1 MCKGYYSPKIKED
14 YIPVLYL
21 IAKEQKIPMTK
32 LVNRM
37 IENQIDLLI
46 ERRQREKG
54 GDQQRRTYRHF
65 WWGQKSNLTAGITPL
80 SATLLPT
87 PLSSSA

>member
-21 IAKEQKIPMTK
+21 IAKEQKVPMTK

-37 IENQIDLLI
+37 IENEINLLI
-46 ERRQREKG
+46 ERRPIDKTG
-54 GDQQRRTYRHF
+54 NHYGGLTVASFGDQNQT
-65 WWGQKSNLTAGITPL
+65 
-80 SATLLPT
+80 
-87 PLSSSA
+87 

>member
-32 LVNRM
+32 LVIRM
-37 IENQIDLLI
+37 IENEINILV
-46 ERRQREKG
+46 ERRHIEKKG
-54 GDQQRRTYRHF
+54 NHNGRITIASLWGKDQT
-65 WWGQKSNLTAGITPL
+65 
-80 SATLLPT
+80 
-87 PLSSSA
+87 

>member
-37 IENQIDLLI
+37 IGNELNLLI

-54 GDQQRRTYRHF
+54 GDQH
-65 WWGQKSNLTAGITPL
+65 GGLTDTSGGDKDQA
-80 SATLLPT
+80 
-87 PLSSSA
+87 

>member
-37 IENQIDLLI
+37 IENEITLLI
-46 ERRQREKG
+46 ERRQREKEG
-54 GDQQRRTYRHF
+54 HHNR
-65 WWGQKSNLTAGITPL
+65 
-80 SATLLPT
+80 
-87 PLSSSA
+87 

>member
-21 IAKEQKIPMTK
+21 IAKEQKISMTK

-37 IENQIDLLI
+37 IENEVNLLI

-54 GDQQRRTYRHF
+54 GNNNRGLAVYSCGNPD
-65 WWGQKSNLTAGITPL
+65 
-80 SATLLPT
+80 
-87 PLSSSA
+87 

>member
-14 YIPVLYL
+14 YIPVLHL

-32 LVNRM
+32 LVTRM
-37 IENQIDLLI
+37 IENEVNLLI

-54 GDQQRRTYRHF
+54 GINNRGLAVYSRGNPD
-65 WWGQKSNLTAGITPL
+65 
-80 SATLLPT
+80 
-87 PLSSSA
+87 

>member
-37 IENQIDLLI
+37 IENEVNLLI

-54 GDQQRRTYRHF
+54 GINNGGLAVFIGR
-65 WWGQKSNLTAGITPL
+65 N
-80 SATLLPT
+80 
-87 PLSSSA
+87 

>member
-37 IENQIDLLI
+37 IENEVNLLI
-46 ERRQREKG
+46 ERRRIEKEG
-54 GDQQRRTYRHF
+54 NYNRRITVASRGDQNQ
-65 WWGQKSNLTAGITPL
+65 A
-80 SATLLPT
+80 
-87 PLSSSA
+87 

>member
-32 LVNRM
+32 LVNQM
-37 IENQIDLLI
+37 IENEINLLI

-54 GDQQRRTYRHF
+54 GNNNGGLAVYSRGDQDQ
-65 WWGQKSNLTAGITPL
+65 A
-80 SATLLPT
+80 
-87 PLSSSA
+87 

>member
-37 IENQIDLLI
+37 IENEVNLFV
-46 ERRQREKG
+46 ERRQCEKG
-54 GDQQRRTYRHF
+54 GDQH
-65 WWGQKSNLTAGITPL
+65 GGLTDTSRGDQNQT
-80 SATLLPT
+80 
-87 PLSSSA
+87 

>member
-1 MCKGYYSPKIKED
+1 MCKGYYSTKIKED

-21 IAKEQKIPMTK
+21 IAKQQKIPMTK

-37 IENQIDLLI
+37 IENEINLLI

-54 GDQQRRTYRHF
+54 GNHNRGPAVFSRGD
-65 WWGQKSNLTAGITPL
+65 
-80 SATLLPT
+80 
-87 PLSSSA
+87 

>member
-21 IAKEQKIPMTK
+21 IAKEQGIPTTR

-37 IENQIDLLI
+37 IENEINLLI
-46 ERRQREKG
+46 ERRRIEKEG
-54 GDQQRRTYRHF
+54 NLNRRITDASLGDKNQ
-65 WWGQKSNLTAGITPL
+65 A
-80 SATLLPT
+80 
-87 PLSSSA
+87 

>member
-1 MCKGYYSPKIKED
+1 MCKGFYSPKIKDD

-54 GDQQRRTYRHF
+54 GDQHGGLTDTSRR
-65 WWGQKSNLTAGITPL
+65 NPD
-80 SATLLPT
+80 
-87 PLSSSA
+87 

>member
-37 IENQIDLLI
+37 IGNELNLLI
-46 ERRQREKG
+46 ERRDIEKG
-54 GDQQRRTYRHF
+54 GNHNRRFAVFT
-65 WWGQKSNLTAGITPL
+65 GGDKNQA
-80 SATLLPT
+80 
-87 PLSSSA
+87 

>member
-14 YIPVLYL
+14 YIPVLYR

-37 IENQIDLLI
+37 IENEVNLLV
-46 ERRQREKG
+46 ERRRIGKKGNHNGGLTVFTG
-54 GDQQRRTYRHF
+54 GDKNQ
-65 WWGQKSNLTAGITPL
+65 A
-80 SATLLPT
+80 
-87 PLSSSA
+87 

>member
-32 LVNRM
+32 LVNR
-37 IENQIDLLI
+37 IIQNGINLLV
-46 ERRQREKG
+46 ERRRIEKKG
-54 GDQQRRTYRHF
+54 NHNRGLAVSTGRDKDQT
-65 WWGQKSNLTAGITPL
+65 
-80 SATLLPT
+80 
-87 PLSSSA
+87 

>member
-32 LVNRM
+32 LVNQM
-37 IENQIDLLI
+37 IENEITLLI
-46 ERRQREKG
+46 ERRPIGKEGNHYRG
-54 GDQQRRTYRHF
+54 LAVYSRGDQNQT
-65 WWGQKSNLTAGITPL
+65 
-80 SATLLPT
+80 
-87 PLSSSA
+87 

>member
-37 IENQIDLLI
+37 IENEVNLLI

-54 GDQQRRTYRHF
+54 GIINGGLTVFTGGDQDQ
-65 WWGQKSNLTAGITPL
+65 A
-80 SATLLPT
+80 
-87 PLSSSA
+87 

>member
-37 IENQIDLLI
+37 IENEITLLV

-54 GDQQRRTYRHF
+54 GNNNGRLAVASLRGKNQ
-65 WWGQKSNLTAGITPL
+65 A
-80 SATLLPT
+80 
-87 PLSSSA
+87 

>member
-37 IENQIDLLI
+37 IKNEINLLI

-54 GDQQRRTYRHF
+54 GINHGGLTDTSGGDQNQT
-65 WWGQKSNLTAGITPL
+65 
-80 SATLLPT
+80 
-87 PLSSSA
+87 

>member
-1 MCKGYYSPKIKED
+1 MCKGFYSPKIKDD

-54 GDQQRRTYRHF
+54 GDQH
-65 WWGQKSNLTAGITPL
+65 GGLTDTSRGDQNQT
-80 SATLLPT
+80 
-87 PLSSSA
+87 

>member
-37 IENQIDLLI
+37 IENEVNLLI
-46 ERRQREKG
+46 ERRQRGKG
-54 GDQQRRTYRHF
+54 GINNGR
-65 WWGQKSNLTAGITPL
+65 ITVYSL
-80 SATLLPT
+80 GEQNQT
-87 PLSSSA
+87 